1 MGGELLDLNLA
12 QRQSTQ
18 QNLVTRTL
26 TARGTWWRPS
36 AAREQL
42 PKPSCHAGT
51 FKDKNTLRTSF
62 YF

>member
-12 QRQSTQ
+12 QRQSAQ

-26 TARGTWWRPS
+26 TAHGTWWRPS
-36 AAREQL
+36 ATGEQL
-42 PKPSCHAGT
+42 PKPSCHAST
-51 FKDKNTLRTSF
+51 FKDKNTLCTSF